1 MDIDTK
7 PPKAGG
13 FSLWKI
19 FRLIILG
26 ALVVV
31 LGLMVQR
38 PERIARTLPAAVAK
52 QRSDEFQAKLDQLE
66 LAHGRGEIAE
76 ARFTADELNAAFQ
89 QSQIASAPVPA
100 PVAANQSSQSSAPP
114 DPATDIT
121 TTEIAFVD
129 DHATGQFV
137 VHAPG
142 KDLYLTVSGKIG
154 VVDGYATFEFT
165 EAKVGDMPIP
175 VSILNPKLQAKL
187 QEPETRQRLKLP
199 DYVSALRVENG
210 QLVIVEK

>member
-1 MDIDTK
+1 MDIDA

-19 FRLIILG
+19 FRLIILAG
-26 ALVVV
+26 LVVV

-38 PERIARTLPAAVAK
+38 PERIAPTLPAAVAK
-52 QRSDEFQAKLDQLE
+52 QRNNEFQAKLDELE
-66 LAHGRGEIAE
+66 RAHGRGETAE
-76 ARFTADELNAAFQ
+76 ARFTAEELNAAFQ
-89 QSQIASAPVPA
+89 QSQTTPA
-100 PVAANQSSQSSAPP
+100 PTEPPVAGNQTPAQP
-114 DPATDIT
+114 DPANDIT
-121 TTEIAFVD
+121 TTEIAFVG
-129 DHATGQFV
+129 DHANGQFV

-154 VVDGYATFEFT
+154 AVDGYATFEFT
-165 EAKVGDMPIP
+165 EAKVGDMPVP

-187 QEPETRQRLKLP
+187 QEPETRQKLKLP

>member
-1 MDIDTK
+1 MDTK
-7 PPKAGG
+7 PPKTGG

-19 FRLIILG
+19 FRLIILAG
-26 ALVVV
+26 LVVV
-31 LGLMVQR
+31 LGLLVQR

-52 QRSDEFQAKLDQLE
+52 QRNDEFQAKLDELE
-66 LAHGRGEIAE
+66 RAHGRGEIAE
-76 ARFTADELNAAFQ
+76 ARFTAEELNAAFQ
-89 QSQIASAPVPA
+89 QSQMASAPTPA
-100 PVAANQSSQSSAPP
+100 PVAANQSSAQP
-114 DPATDIT
+114 DPPADIT

-199 DYVSALRVENG
+199 DYVSTLRVENG

>member
-7 PPKAGG
+7 PAKAGG
-13 FSLWKI
+13 FTLWKI
-19 FRLIILG
+19 SRLIVLG

-76 ARFTADELNAAFQ
+76 ARFTAEELNAAFQ
-89 QSQIASAPVPA
+89 QSQIASAPTQA
-100 PVAANQSSQSSAPP
+100 PVAANQSSAQP
-114 DPATDIT
+114 DPASDIT

-199 DYVSALRVENG
+199 EYVSALRVENG

>member
-1 MDIDTK
+1 MNIDTK

-13 FSLWKI
+13 FSVWKI
-19 FRLIILG
+19 SRLIILAG
-26 ALVVV
+26 LVIV

-38 PERIARTLPAAVAK
+38 PERIARTLPAAVAR

-76 ARFTADELNAAFQ
+76 ARFTAEELNAAFQ
-89 QSQIASAPVPA
+89 QSQVALAPTEAPVS
-100 PVAANQSSQSSAPP
+100 ANRSSAQP

-187 QEPETRQRLKLP
+187 QEPETRERLKLP